1 MKEARSL
8 ADRLQGGNKYTKA
21 DRDKQAQMIRTEGGG
36 SQMLWMSRSPQNRC
50 THPDN
55 VQKPLP
61 AKKESEQG

>member
-36 SQMLWMSRSPQNRC
+36 E
-50 THPDN
+50 PD
-55 VQKPLP
+55 
-61 AKKESEQG
+61 AMDEQEPPKQVRRITTAAIS